1 MRFLVYLMYF
11 TVLRWGNDS
20 ALDLHHLKEGNMT
33 SPQGALEPKCR
44 CHAGE
49 KGENCETALGE
60 V

>member
-1 MRFLVYLMYF
+1 M
-11 TVLRWGNDS
+11 RWGNES

-49 KGENCETALGE
+49 TGENCETRTW
-60 V
+60 